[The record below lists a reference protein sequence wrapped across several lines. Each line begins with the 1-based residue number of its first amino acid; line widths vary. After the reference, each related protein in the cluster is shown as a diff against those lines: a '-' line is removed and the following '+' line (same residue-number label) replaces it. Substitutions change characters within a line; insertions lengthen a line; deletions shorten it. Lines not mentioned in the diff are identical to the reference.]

1 MSKGKKRSGARPGRP
16 QPLLGTIFFLMIR
29 RPPRSTLFP
38 YTTLFRSS
46 PLQLKPCDRCDAVN
60 DYTASSCH
68 NCGVTFPLSFGS
80 SEAASASRAE
90 LPAVQGAIAGE
101 VAVAATA
108 MQRPSATSA
117 LRAYWRSVR
126 PAQFLF
132 TAIATILIA
141 GAYGLHHLKGP
152 VTPDAIE
159 APSQATDA
167 PENGAPVP
175 PAALPLMAEPKP
187 AEPETTAA
195 LQAPLP
201 ASDAEEP
208 KPVSEL
214 LPPPPVPAA
223 KRASA
228 RQGTAPER
236 QAPAPAPRR
245 LANGRANA
253 HVDARAAENRQASLA
268 DPLRAMHVSL
278 ARCSGDLFSRIVCD
292 QR

>member
-1 MSKGKKRSGARPGRP
+1 MSSQSPAPWTFAARAAYFGDRVCAFCHHHNPAGAR
-16 QPLLGTIFFLMIR
+16 FCNECA
-29 RPPRSTLFP
+29 
-38 YTTLFRSS
+38 S

-90 LPAVQGAIAGE
+90 LPAGQGAIAGE
-101 VAVAATA
+101 VGVAATA

-159 APSQATDA
+159 AP
-167 PENGAPVP
+167 
-175 PAALPLMAEPKP
+175 
-187 AEPETTAA
+187 
-195 LQAPLP
+195 
-201 ASDAEEP
+201 
-208 KPVSEL
+208 
-214 LPPPPVPAA
+214 
-223 KRASA
+223 
-228 RQGTAPER
+228 
-236 QAPAPAPRR
+236 
-245 LANGRANA
+245 
-253 HVDARAAENRQASLA
+253 
-268 DPLRAMHVSL
+268 
-278 ARCSGDLFSRIVCD
+278 
-292 QR
+292 